1 MSSFFNNIKALNLIP
16 AESWNGEG
24 NKDTA
29 TGVDLQGAESVAVVI
44 NTGTVEAGADHI
56 IKFYEGDVN
65 TLTIGS
71 STEIP
76 SARVLVSPTI
86 DDTDNT
92 TYVYNIKPN
101 KRYLKVRVTSS
112 GDIDIDFSVTAILG
126 HLAEKP

>member
-112 GDIDIDFSVTAILG
+112 GSIDIDFSVTAILG